1 MVERYW
7 EALKGVKDPEIPV
20 LDIVEMGM
28 VLAVEEEGERVRVTF
43 RPTFSG
49 CPALRLIREEI
60 QRALEAAG
68 AKAVE
73 VVEARTPWS
82 TEAMAA
88 EAKEKLRAYGIAPPL
103 PLPMAEV
110 TQEDPPCPRCG
121 SGQVVLKNAF
131 GATLCKMLYQC
142 QACGEVFEA
151 FKAV

>member
-7 EALKGVKDPEIPV
+7 EALRGVKDPEIPV

-28 VLAVEEEGERVRVTF
+28 VLSVEEEGERVRVTF

-60 QRALEAAG
+60 QKALEAAG

-73 VVEARTPWS
+73 VVEARTPWT

-103 PLPMAEV
+103 PLPMASG
-110 TQEDPPCPRCG
+110 DPPCPRCG
-121 SGQVVLKNAF
+121 SQEVALKNAF
-131 GATLCKMLYQC
+131 GATLCKSLYQC

>member
-20 LDIVEMGM
+20 LNIVEMGM
-28 VLAVEEEGERVRVTF
+28 VLGVEAEGKRVRVRF

-49 CPALRLIREEI
+49 CPALALIREEI
-60 QRALEAAG
+60 ARALQAAG
-68 AKAVE
+68 AEEVE

-82 TEAMAA
+82 TEEMAQ
-88 EAKEKLRAYGIAPPL
+88 EAREKLLAYGIAPPL
-103 PLPMAEV
+103 PLPLAQ
-110 TQEDPPCPRCG
+110 TDPTCPRCG
-121 SGQVVLKNAF
+121 SGQVVLQNPF

-142 QACGEVFEA
+142 RACGEVFEA